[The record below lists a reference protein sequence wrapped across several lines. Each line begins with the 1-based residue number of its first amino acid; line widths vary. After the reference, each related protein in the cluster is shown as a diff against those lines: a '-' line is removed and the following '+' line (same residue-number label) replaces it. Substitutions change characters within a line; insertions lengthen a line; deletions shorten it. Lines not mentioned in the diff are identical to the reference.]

1 MVITFVWILLPI
13 RKWIAVP
20 AQKPTIQKAAA
31 VLLVRLLELLHLAE
45 EVVNDLRRVKQRH
58 DRAIL
63 VQPFVLVHIV
73 RLLAQMIL
81 ILLAEVPQLLT

>member
-1 MVITFVWILLPI
+1 MVITFVKILLEI
-13 RKWIAVP
+13 GKWIAVP
-20 AQKPTIQKAAA
+20 AHKSTIQKAA
-31 VLLVRLLELLHLAE
+31 VILLIRLLELLHLAE